1 MINHVLPHTAYT
13 LSNRLG
19 EKRKKEKRKKKINLI
34 TYISMQKK
42 SVKFIWIKEISID
55 LRPTS
60 TWKLQAK
67 LISKENKNVKCN

>member
-1 MINHVLPHTAYT
+1 MVNHVLPHTAYT

-42 SVKFIWIKEISID
+42 SVKFI
-55 LRPTS
+55 
-60 TWKLQAK
+60 
-67 LISKENKNVKCN
+67 

>member
-1 MINHVLPHTAYT
+1 MINHVLPHTEYT

-42 SVKFIWIKEISID
+42 SVKFI
-55 LRPTS
+55 
-60 TWKLQAK
+60 
-67 LISKENKNVKCN
+67 